1 MKKIQNFELA
11 DYIGALTRRFLW
23 ILVPTLL
30 VGLGNAIFV
39 KTIPDV
45 YESQT
50 VILVEPQKIPTDYV
64 RPTST
69 GSIQSRLSTITQ
81 QIMSR
86 TRLEKII
93 IDNDL
98 YSAKRKRMPMEE
110 VVDLMRQD
118 IILTVNKTDAFTLAY
133 QANEPTLAQ
142 KVTSQIAGL
151 YIEENLK
158 AREQQTEG
166 VNQFLDA
173 QLKETESKLMELEG
187 KLRDFKLQHLGALP
201 EQQAANL
208 AALSRLQLQMQA
220 GMDSVNRIEEQKR
233 TQERLLTEYKKF
245 SDLQQTVAP
254 DTSVASTPPTN
265 PLSGELEAKKAMRNS
280 LLKRYTANHPE
291 IRKLEAEIS
300 ALEETKA
307 PPSAGNE
314 NHERVSISNQE
325 NQVSTLDVELVQ
337 LRSQIDTLND
347 QLQQGLKEQ
356 EKIRKE
362 MMSYEARVDSIPRI
376 EQMQK
381 EITRDYDTTQKHYQ
395 TLLAKKNEAEMATD
409 LERRQKGEQFR
420 ILDPASL
427 PETPSK
433 PNRVLLNLLGIA
445 VGLGIGSGLAIV
457 LELKDDSVRTEHE
470 LVRLTNLPV
479 LVSIPMIQV
488 NKLGLGG
495 ETTLRKRL
503 RKLLPG
509 GVKSDRLS

>member
-1 MKKIQNFELA
+1 
-11 DYIGALTRRFLW
+11 
-23 ILVPTLL
+23 
-30 VGLGNAIFV
+30 
-39 KTIPDV
+39 
-45 YESQT
+45 
-50 VILVEPQKIPTDYV
+50 
-64 RPTST
+64 
-69 GSIQSRLSTITQ
+69 
-81 QIMSR
+81 
-86 TRLEKII
+86 
-93 IDNDL
+93 
-98 YSAKRKRMPMEE
+98 
-110 VVDLMRQD
+110 
-118 IILTVNKTDAFTLAY
+118 
-133 QANEPTLAQ
+133 
-142 KVTSQIAGL
+142 
-151 YIEENLK
+151 
-158 AREQQTEG
+158 
-166 VNQFLDA
+166 
-173 QLKETESKLMELEG
+173 MELEG

-314 NHERVSISNQE
+314 NHERVSTSNQE

-362 MMSYEARVDSIPRI
+362 VMSYEARVDSIPRI

-395 TLLAKKNEAEMATD
+395 TMLAKKNEAEMATD